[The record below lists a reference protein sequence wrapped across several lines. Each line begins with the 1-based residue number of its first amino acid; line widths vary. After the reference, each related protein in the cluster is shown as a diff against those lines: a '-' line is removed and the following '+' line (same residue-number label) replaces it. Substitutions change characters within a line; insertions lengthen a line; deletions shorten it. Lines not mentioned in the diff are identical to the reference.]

1 MFDSIRN
8 RLLLIAAMIAL
19 AIFYLFPRPE
29 TVRQQ
34 LADDS
39 IHDTVM
45 TRIPLRL
52 GLDLQGGMHL
62 ELELDESEQVST
74 DKARDTDL
82 ALTVLRKRIDEFGVA
97 EPVIQKVGSDRIIV
111 ELAGITDPERAK
123 TIVQNTAALEFRLTD
138 ETNALANALPAM
150 DRALA
155 QLGVKAEAGTA
166 AATPSANQVSELLGQ
181 KKDSSAAG
189 TDSAAT
195 AKDSADAD
203 TAKAPAGGPILQSLI
218 APASSYG
225 VAGVIP
231 GEYAVKETAV
241 VRVDSLLRLPEVARL
256 MPRNVVWRWAG
267 EPLAVGTE
275 QIRLLYVLENETILT
290 GDRLETATPQIDPT
304 QNKPVVNFTL
314 DRAGGRRFGAE
325 TGRHIGDFMAI
336 VLDNKVQGR
345 APSINGRIDRNG
357 QITMSGS
364 LQEAQ
369 DLALTL
375 NAGAL
380 PIPLKVVAERHVG
393 ASLGQQ
399 SIRSGLTALAIG
411 TALVILIMV
420 GYYRGSGVVAVMAL
434 ALYIL
439 FTVAGL
445 AGIGATMTLPGLAGL
460 VLSIGIAVDANVLIF
475 ERIREELVAGR
486 TIRLAVSE
494 GFRHAMSAIVD
505 SNVSTVLTALFL
517 FQFGTG
523 PVKGFAVTLIMG
535 IAASMFTAIFVTR
548 TLFMIWLERKGPLA
562 TTLSI

>member
-1 MFDSIRN
+1 MFASIRN
-8 RLLLIAAMIAL
+8 RMVLIVAL
-19 AIFYLFPRPE
+19 IGVAVFYLYPRPE
-29 TVRQQ
+29 VVRMQ
-34 LADDS
+34 LADES
-39 IHDTVM
+39 MRDTVM

-62 ELELDESEQVST
+62 ELELDESEKVSA

-97 EPVIQKVGSDRIIV
+97 EPVIQKVGSDRIVV

-123 TIVQNTAALEFRLTD
+123 AIVQSTAALEFRITD
-138 ETNALANALPAM
+138 ETRALDNALPAM

-155 QLGVKAEAGTA
+155 QLGVTSAGSSGAVAGADRVTELLVGADSGGA
-166 AATPSANQVSELLGQ
+166 AADSVSG
-181 KKDSSAAG
+181 
-189 TDSAAT
+189 DSAA
-195 AKDSADAD
+195 ASS
-203 TAKAPAGGPILQSLI
+203 PRAGPVLQSLI
-218 APASSYG
+218 QPSSAYFPDL
-225 VAGVIP
+225 VP
-231 GEYAVKETAV
+231 GEYAVLETAV

-256 MPRNVVWRWAG
+256 LPRGVVWRWAG
-267 EPLAVGTE
+267 EPMAAGTE
-275 QIRLLYVLENETILT
+275 QIRLLYVLDAEAIMT
-290 GDRLETATPQIDPT
+290 GDRLETATPRIDPT
-304 QNKPVVNFTL
+304 QNRPVVEVTL

-325 TGRHIGDFMAI
+325 TSRHVGDFMAI

-345 APSINGRIDRNG
+345 APRINSRIDRSG

-364 LQEAQ
+364 LKEAQ

-393 ASLGQQ
+393 ASLGEA
-399 SIRSGLTALAIG
+399 SIHSGLLALAIG
-411 TALVILIMV
+411 TLLVVFIMI
-420 GYYRGSGVVAVMAL
+420 GYYRLSGVLAVLAL
-434 ALYIL
+434 GLYIL
-439 FTVAGL
+439 FTAASL
-445 AGIGATMTLPGLAGL
+445 SAIGATLTLPGLAGL

-475 ERIREELVAGR
+475 ERIREELLAGR

-494 GFRHAMSAIVD
+494 GFRHAMNAIVD

-548 TLFMIWLERKGPLA
+548 TFFLIWLERKDPHA

>member
-1 MFDSIRN
+1 MFASIRN
-8 RLLLIAAMIAL
+8 RVVLILALVAL

-29 TVRQQ
+29 TVREQ
-34 LADDS
+34 LADGRMR
-39 IHDTVM
+39 DTVM
-45 TRIPLRL
+45 TRIPLKL

-62 ELELDESEQVST
+62 ELELDESEQVSS
-74 DKARDTDL
+74 DRKRDTDL

-97 EPVIQKVGSDRIIV
+97 EPVIQKVGNERIVV
-111 ELAGITDPERAK
+111 ELAGIRDPERAK
-123 TIVQNTAALEFRLTD
+123 QIVQNTASLEFRLTD
-138 ETNALANALPAM
+138 KTNALENALPAM

-155 QLGVKAEAGTA
+155 RLGVRGEAGA
-166 AATPSANQVSELLGQ
+166 MPATTNQVTELLGQ
-181 KKDSSAAG
+181 G
-189 TDSAAT
+189 TDSAGADST
-195 AKDSADAD
+195 GAAADSAATD
-203 TAKAPAGGPILQSLI
+203 TTAAPAGGPILQALI
-218 APASSYG
+218 APGSSYG
-225 VAGVIP
+225 LVGTIP
-231 GEYAVKETAV
+231 GEYAVLETAF

-256 MPRNVVWRWAG
+256 LPRTVVWRWAG

-275 QIRLLYVLENETILT
+275 QIRLLYVLENETMLT
-290 GDRLETATPQIDPT
+290 GDRLESATPQIDPT

-314 DRAGGRRFGAE
+314 DRAGGRRFGAA

-345 APSINGRIDRNG
+345 APSINGRIDRSG

-380 PIPLKVVAERHVG
+380 PIPLKVVAERQVG
-393 ASLGQQ
+393 ASLGLD
-399 SIRSGLTALAIG
+399 SIRNGIKALIIG
-411 TALVILIMV
+411 TLLVIVIMIS
-420 GYYRGSGVVAVMAL
+420 YYRLAGVLAVCAL
-434 ALYIL
+434 GLYIL
-439 FTVAGL
+439 FTIAGL
-445 AGIGATMTLPGLAGL
+445 TAIGATLTLPGLAGL

-475 ERIREELVAGR
+475 ERIREELIAGR
-486 TIRLAVSE
+486 TVRLAVME
-494 GFRHAMSAIVD
+494 GFEHAMSAIID

-535 IAASMFTAIFVTR
+535 IAASMLTAIFITK
-548 TLFMIWLERKGPLA
+548 TFFLLWLERKDPLA

>member
-1 MFDSIRN
+1 MV
-8 RLLLIAAMIAL
+8 LIVAL
-19 AIFYLFPRPE
+19 IGLAVFYLYPRPE
-29 TVRQQ
+29 TVRMQ
-34 LADDS
+34 LADGS
-39 IHDTVM
+39 MHDTVM

-62 ELELDESEQVST
+62 ELELDESEKVSA

-123 TIVQNTAALEFRLTD
+123 GIVQNTAALEFRITD
-138 ETNALANALPAM
+138 ETRALDNALPAM

-155 QLGVKAEAGTA
+155 QLGVRGGAATGAPA
-166 AATPSANQVSELLGQ
+166 AADQVTALLTGADSGSPASA
-181 KKDSSAAG
+181 
-189 TDSAAT
+189 DSAA
-195 AKDSADAD
+195 APALD
-203 TAKAPAGGPILQSLI
+203 TAKAPTGGPILQALI
-218 APASSYG
+218 QPSSAIG
-225 VAGVIP
+225 FDPIP
-231 GEYAVKETAV
+231 GEYAVNETAF

-256 MPRNVVWRWAG
+256 MPRGVEWRWAG
-267 EPLAVGTE
+267 DPIAAGTE
-275 QIRLLYVLENETILT
+275 QIRLLYVLDAETIMT
-290 GDRLETATPQIDPT
+290 GDRLETATPRIDPT
-304 QNKPVVNFTL
+304 QNRPVVDFTL

-325 TGRHIGDFMAI
+325 TGRHVGDFMAI

-345 APSINGRIDRNG
+345 APRINSRIDRSG
-357 QITMSGS
+357 QITMSGT
-364 LQEAQ
+364 LKEAQ

-399 SIRSGLTALAIG
+399 SIHSGLLALAIG
-411 TALVILIMV
+411 TLLVVFIMV
-420 GYYRGSGVVAVMAL
+420 GYYRLSGVLAVAAL

-439 FTVAGL
+439 FTAAGL
-445 AGIGATMTLPGLAGL
+445 SAIGATLTLPGLAGL

-486 TIRLAVSE
+486 TVRLAVSE
-494 GFRHAMSAIVD
+494 GFRHAMNAIVD

-548 TLFMIWLERKGPLA
+548 TFFLIWLERKDSSA